1 MIILRHCNANKRERE
16 REKKKI
22 LVMHLFMLD
31 FPSVYFSIA
40 KKIKIPVNP
49 RVYEKERETGVF
61 PFQ

>member
-1 MIILRHCNANKRERE
+1 MQINVRERE
-16 REKKKI
+16 REKKI